1 MTVVQTLGR
10 GRLST
15 PLSEMH
21 CFPDTVSKLHPT
33 CPHTEGPTVQM
44 YTCVLLSVAVPFN
57 RYTQSAGWFSNFYT
71 KDVAII
77 PTCAALRRSPKP
89 IRLQALYLT
98 SGGSASSSDFS
109 VDIAYHPNMRFLR
122 PHTQLKLP
130 SEFANPVLQAV
141 SRVFKYHSSFSLEQI
156 AKLWYDSIVIL
167 DFLELL
173 SVRSALVV
181 PI

>member
-10 GRLST
+10 GRFST

-21 CFPDTVSKLHPT
+21 CFPDTVSRLHST
-33 CPHTEGPTVQM
+33 CPHTESLTVQM

-57 RYTQSAGWFSNFYT
+57 RYTQSAGWPSNSYI
-71 KDVAII
+71 KDATMV

-98 SGGSASSSDFS
+98 SGGSASTSNF
-109 VDIAYHPNMRFLR
+109 YGGHFLPSR
-122 PHTQLKLP
+122 YACSASHTQLKLP
-130 SEFANPVLQAV
+130 SGFVNPIPQAV
-141 SRVFKYHSSFSLEQI
+141 SRVFKRQSSFSLEQI

-167 DFLELL
+167 D
-173 SVRSALVV
+173 
-181 PI
+181 